1 MEPLLKV
8 VDEGQL
14 MLAGPLVFTTTGRF
28 YRASKPEFPSDS
40 EVVIDLEKVERVDSA
55 GLALLVHWARQARQQ
70 NCRLHY
76 RSLPPQ
82 VDTLVRVYG
91 METVLNV
98 AH

>member
-14 MLAGPLVFTTTGRF
+14 MLAGPLVLTTAGRL
-28 YRASKPEFPSDS
+28 YRASKPEFPGDS

-55 GLALLVHWARQARQQ
+55 GLALLVQWARLARQR
-70 NCRLHY
+70 NCRLRY